1 MISPNNRE
9 KLILTER
16 DSPKERLCQREL
28 FMSAI
33 EHPPKLQGK
42 LKLAIEK
49 YQNKY
54 RNNY

>member
-1 MISPNNRE
+1 MMSPNKRE
-9 KLILTER
+9 KLILTAR
-16 DSPKERLCQREL
+16 DREL

-49 YQNKY
+49 YRNKY
-54 RNNY
+54 